1 VSAITTFTG
10 ARHGRWQIVRNE
22 AVAGEPLQPAESL
35 DVAVGRAEGSSM
47 DPVWLLRGVPSYER
61 YVNRRE
67 RSGLEASSGPLE
79 RPEATSAALIPIRK
93 SPAWWDLPQDER
105 REIFEEQS
113 HHITTGLKY
122 LPAVARRLYHGRDLG
137 EPFDFLT
144 WFEFSPTD
152 ASAFEELV
160 RTLRETTEWTYVV
173 REVDIRL
180 VRDLG

>member
-10 ARHGRWQIVRNE
+10 GQHGRWRIVRNE
-22 AVAGEPLQPAESL
+22 AVAGEPLRPAERL
-35 DVAVGRAEGSSM
+35 DVAVGPSEGSPM
-47 DPVWLLRGVPSYER
+47 DPVWLLRGIPSYER

-67 RSGLEASSGPLE
+67 RSELEASSPPLG

-144 WFEFSPTD
+144 WFEFSSTD

>member
-1 VSAITTFTG
+1 MSAITTFTG
-10 ARHGRWQIVRNE
+10 GRHGRWRIVRNE

-67 RSGLEASSGPLE
+67 RSELEASSPPLG